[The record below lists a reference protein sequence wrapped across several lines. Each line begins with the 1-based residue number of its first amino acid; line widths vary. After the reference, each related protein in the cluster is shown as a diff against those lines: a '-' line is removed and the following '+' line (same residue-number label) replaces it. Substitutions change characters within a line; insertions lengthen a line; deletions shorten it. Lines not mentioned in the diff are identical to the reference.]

1 MIHNPHDLWLPREA
15 IEVGIRALREVMEL
29 RVLTIEG
36 TSNFI
41 DNFGRWI
48 KLQTLTFSLH
58 LRTIQI
64 FMSNFKFE
72 VEMQIL

>member
-1 MIHNPHDLWLPREA
+1 MNHNPYEA
-15 IEVGIRALREVMEL
+15 IEVGIRARREVMEL

-41 DNFGRWI
+41 DYFGHWI
-48 KLQTLTFSLH
+48 KLETLTFSLH

-64 FMSNFKFE
+64 LVSNFRLR
-72 VEMQIL
+72 VEIQIS